1 MRSWFVLFLSLLVM
15 AGSLIPCCP
24 ADNCQDESSINMT
37 CDPDEERETGTCS
50 PFFTCGTCAG
60 FVQQVRMVSV
70 TAIKNVPPIH
80 QVRPIHSISNT
91 YLPSLFQP
99 PRYS

>member
-24 ADNCQDESSINMT
+24 ADNCQDESSITMT

-50 PFFTCGTCAG
+50 PFLPVVP
-60 FVQQVRMVSV
+60 VQ
-70 TAIKNVPPIH
+70 A
-80 QVRPIHSISNT
+80 
-91 YLPSLFQP
+91 LFS
-99 PRYS
+99 RFEWFRLLL